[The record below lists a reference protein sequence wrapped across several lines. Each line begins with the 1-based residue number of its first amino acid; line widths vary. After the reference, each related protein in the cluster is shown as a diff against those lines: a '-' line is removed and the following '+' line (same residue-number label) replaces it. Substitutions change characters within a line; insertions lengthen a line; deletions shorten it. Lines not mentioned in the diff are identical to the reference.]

1 MEVAQPIIG
10 ESEETQVTDKPHKPI
25 PTAPSSGLQL
35 PTQVD
40 AAVTTILVMGI
51 GILISIMGVAGLDNR
66 HQQGQALIAIGLGAA
81 LIVGQ
86 YVGITRRNRVC
97 LAVVNGIL
105 GAMTLMFMLLIFAVP
120 PLFLLF
126 FATSAVLLMMNW
138 NHRRLIIA
146 QERAGIP
153 RPESAKITLRELLG
167 AFVVLALILGPA
179 KILRQM
185 MDT

>member
-1 MEVAQPIIG
+1 MNEREIAPNPP
-10 ESEETQVTDKPHKPI
+10 SELP
-25 PTAPSSGLQL
+25 GRQL
-35 PTQVD
+35 PTQID
-40 AAVTTILVMGI
+40 ATITTFLVMGI
-51 GILISIMGVAGLDNR
+51 GILISIFGVAGLENPY
-66 HQQGQALIAIGLGAA
+66 QPGQALLTVGLGAT

-86 YVGITRRNRVC
+86 YVGFTRHNRVC

-185 MDT
+185 MDA